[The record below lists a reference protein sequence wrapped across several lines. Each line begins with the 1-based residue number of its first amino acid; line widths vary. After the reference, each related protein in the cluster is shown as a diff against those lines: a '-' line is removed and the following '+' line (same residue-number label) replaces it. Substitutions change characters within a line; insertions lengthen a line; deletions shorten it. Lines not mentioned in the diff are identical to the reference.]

1 LQKSGG
7 LRVAFFI
14 AKEKEGRR
22 EKEISPQ
29 VISFGAAFLFL
40 SPWLWQ

>member
-14 AKEKEGRR
+14 AKEKEGGH

-40 SPWLWQ
+40 WSWSWQ